1 MTSSTWI
8 GLVYNAALESRAF
21 VDPYNPQE
29 FPMRWISL
37 SIGVLLAWACVARAF
52 DEPNKKPPAKASPP
66 AAKGTNESVAE
77 QITAAQNEV
86 SKKQQDVIKRYQQ
99 AKNDAERQKIV
110 AEYHTLQTDLM
121 ARFAKLMAEHPS
133 DKDLFPALQMLL
145 NSSEHAKRA
154 TELLLQHHLEN
165 PEIGQLCLSLAYQ
178 GGDQAEHL
186 ARAVAEK
193 SKSDHA
199 KGAAWL
205 ALGQML
211 LGRSQQLGDNQAA
224 QRDQLR
230 DEAEKALTTV
240 VEKYPDER
248 TPRGTAGAAAT
259 AILFELKHLAIGLE
273 VPDLEGKD
281 LDDVEFK
288 LSDYRGKVVLLDFW
302 AHW

>member
-1 MTSSTWI
+1 
-8 GLVYNAALESRAF
+8 
-21 VDPYNPQE
+21 
-29 FPMRWISL
+29 MRWISL
-37 SIGVLLAWACVARAF
+37 SIGVLLAGACVARAF
-52 DEPNKKPPAKASPP
+52 DEPKKKPPAKESPP
-66 AAKGTNESVAE
+66 AAKETNESVAE

-86 SKKQQDVIKRYQQ
+86 SKMQQDVIKRYQE
-99 AKNDAERQKIV
+99 AKSDAERQKIV
-110 AEYHTLQTDLM
+110 EEYNALQTALM
-121 ARFAKLMAEHPS
+121 AKFAKLMAEHPS

-154 TELLLQHHLEN
+154 TELLLKHHLEN

-193 SKSDHA
+193 SKSDNA

-211 LGRSQQLGDNQAA
+211 LARSNQLGDDQAA
-224 QRDQLR
+224 QRDKLR
-230 DEAEKALTTV
+230 KDAEKALNTV
-240 VEKYPDER
+240 IEKYPDV
-248 TPRGTAGAAAT
+248 PGLRGKAGDSAT
-259 AILFELKHLAIGLE
+259 AMLFELKHLAIGLK
-273 VPDLEGKD
+273 VPELEGKD
-281 LDDVEFK
+281 LDGVEFK